1 MIDWSNNALNDLIAR
16 KQSGLFY
23 LFTPMCGTC
32 QVAGKMLT
40 ITEQLLQN
48 LPIGKADLNFLPAVA
63 EKYEIES
70 VPCLL
75 VFKKGELVDK
85 LYAFHSV
92 PYLLEQIQSYEL
104 QSQF

>member
-1 MIDWSNNALNDLIAR
+1 MIEWSNNDLNDLIAQE
-16 KQSGLFY
+16 QSGLFY

-40 ITEQLLQN
+40 ITEQMLKN
-48 LPIGKADLNFLPAVA
+48 LPIGKADLNFLPQVA

>member
-1 MIDWSNNALNDLIAR
+1 MIDWSNNDLNDLIM

-48 LPIGKADLNFLPAVA
+48 LPIGKADLNF
-63 EKYEIES
+63 
-70 VPCLL
+70 C
-75 VFKKGELVDK
+75 
-85 LYAFHSV
+85 
-92 PYLLEQIQSYEL
+92 QQ
-104 QSQF
+104 